1 MAYEKLQGY
10 LALEVLKSDV
20 TNIPYQSVITS
31 GTTTATTTNSLTD
44 SGKDFIALGV
54 AAGDI
59 VYNTTDSTNNT
70 ANVLS
75 VTNATTL
82 LLDTDIMAIG
92 KDYTLY
98 DASATKNYQN
108 ANNGCVLYVGS
119 TGNLKVDTITGSTV
133 TFKNMPVGFFP
144 VQVKKVYSTG
154 TTAADIIA
162 LW

>member
-20 TNIPYQSVITS
+20 TNIPYQSVITA

-44 SGKDFIALGV
+44 LGKDFIALGV

-59 VYNTTDSTNNT
+59 VYNTT
-70 ANVLS
+70 
-75 VTNATTL
+75 
-82 LLDTDIMAIG
+82 G
-92 KDYTLY
+92 KAYTLY